1 MKNKPDRITRV
12 NELIKREIADL
23 LERKEFNST
32 CLISVTEVKTS
43 PDLRHAKIYFSFL
56 GGDKEVHENA
66 MKFLKQNRV
75 DLQQSMSHD
84 VTLKYTPVLEFI
96 FDKKYE
102 EADRVLSIIDEL
114 EHEDQ

>member
-23 LERKEFNST
+23 LERKEFSSN

-43 PDLRHAKIYFSFL
+43 HDLRHAKIYFSFL
-56 GGDKEVHENA
+56 GGDKEIHQNA

-75 DLQQSMSHD
+75 DLQKRMSHD
-84 VTLKYTPVLEFI
+84 VVLKYTPVLEFI
-96 FDKKYE
+96 FDKNYE
-102 EADRVLSIIDEL
+102 EADRVLSLIDEL
-114 EHEDQ
+114 DHEDE